1 MASLKTGILLVL
13 ALGED
18 VQKAEASPGRREP
31 GGACPRPPPWPRPRS
46 TPTPAPQPFLACGRQ
61 RAGRAGEGGSGIAA
75 RGALWAALASA
86 GDHLL
91 AVNASPA
98 RLGRRRGNVGRG
110 RGGLRSVCVSV
121 PALAAGAGR
130 SSVAQGP
137 GGSAGLREPPHPA
150 TTVAGSAVRRCPSG
164 FAKAPEPFSRAEV
177 AGVPRRDGTAKDPAL
192 GTLPEGENCDPA
204 STWSFMGH
212 VPGAAS
218 AAFSRETAPPNL
230 VPRDTAP
237 RGSERPS
244 VPGQP
249 QWGAR

>member
-1 MASLKTGILLVL
+1 MASLKTGTLLVL

-18 VQKAEASPGRREP
+18 VQKAEASPGRKEP

-110 RGGLRSVCVSV
+110 RGGIKERVRLCPGLGGGGGV
-121 PALAAGAGR
+121 LLGR
-130 SSVAQGP
+130 PGP
-137 GGSAGLREPPHPA
+137 GRVRGAEGAPA

-177 AGVPRRDGTAKDPAL
+177 AGVPRRDWTAKDPAL
-192 GTLPEGENCDPA
+192 GTLPESENCDPA

-218 AAFSRETAPPNL
+218 AASSRETAPPNR

-237 RGSERPS
+237 RGSKHPA